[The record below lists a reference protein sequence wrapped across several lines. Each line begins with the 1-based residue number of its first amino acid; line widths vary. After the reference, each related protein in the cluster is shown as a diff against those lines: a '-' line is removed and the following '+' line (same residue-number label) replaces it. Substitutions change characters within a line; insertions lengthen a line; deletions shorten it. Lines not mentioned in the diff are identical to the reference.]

1 MAQYMDILKLHDMK
15 KYTRVGSSDLEGRLS
30 ELRKAHEDFQKV
42 KDLLDSGAKITDAR
56 VKRPRIKK
64 EPQPIKVVISV
75 FGRKLTLTWSEYIDK
90 GNGFTIITK
99 IYD

>member
-1 MAQYMDILKLHDMK
+1 MK
-15 KYTRVGSSDLEGRLS
+15 NSIRVGSSDLEGRLS
-30 ELRKAHEDFQKV
+30 ELRKAHKEFQKV
-42 KDLLDSGAKITDAR
+42 KDLLDSGAKITGAR

-75 FGRKLTLTWSEYIDK
+75 FGKKLTLTWSEYIEK

-99 IYD
+99 IYE